1 MGKQNLLHKLGDSV
15 YNSFQRDRELKKV
28 PKIYWLDL
36 NDLDYKKFRDS
47 FPKSI
52 ENSLSINFGSFIFRM
67 IGGVFLLYVICDFMN
82 YEFIKLNILKASIL
96 LTDIFGLI
104 ILMLIFLFVFD
115 ILNLMALRSRRKKHW
130 LAFYKRLQKYKK

>member
-28 PKIYWLDL
+28 PKRYWLDL

-52 ENSLSINFGSFIFRM
+52 ENSLSINFGYFIFRM

-104 ILMLIFLFVFD
+104 ILTLIFLFIFD
-115 ILNLMALRSRRKKHW
+115 ILNLMALRSKRKKHW